1 MIATTEEV
9 VAHAPGD
16 ASMGVW
22 GATAL
27 VAGSMIGS
35 GVYLLP
41 ATFGLMGS
49 ISVLGWI
56 AATLAALAIGGLFAR
71 LCVAAPDARG
81 IGGYVKA
88 GLGPFGGVVANFM
101 YMSCSWVGNVALALA
116 VAGYAAYLLPVL
128 APSGPRLATTLV
140 VIWAAVFLSW
150 LGPRSVAR
158 AEAWTLAIGLAPVL
172 LAGTF
177 GWLVFSPKIFLAS
190 WNPQHLD
197 PLTAARAA
205 GLIAFW
211 GFLGVEGAAAV
222 AGVVRDPVRNVPRA
236 TFGGTLAVG
245 LAYVAVSVA
254 MMGLLPAA
262 TLARSTAPFAEAA
275 GVLLGVGAA
284 AAIALCALLRAFGCL
299 SGWTLILVESG
310 RSGADEGAFLRF
322 FRTRPGER
330 ASLPNLAL
338 SGALTSL
345 VAVLTASGTLGQQF
359 GHLANVAVL
368 LSLYAYILAGL
379 SLVRL
384 EPRPGTI
391 ALALA
396 AIAASATL
404 AVSGDKLDLLW
415 SLVPMA
421 AGALLYLPLR
431 RQST

>member
-1 MIATTEEV
+1 MIATTDAAVIE
-9 VAHAPGD
+9 APGHAP
-16 ASMGVW
+16 MGVV

-41 ATFGLMGS
+41 ATFGPMGS
-49 ISVLGWI
+49 ISILGWI

-101 YMSCSWVGNVALALA
+101 YMSCSWVGNVAIALA
-116 VAGYAAYLLPVL
+116 VAGYAAYLVPAL
-128 APSGPRLATTLV
+128 APAGPRLATTLL
-140 VIWAAVFLSW
+140 VIWAAVFISW

-172 LAGTF
+172 LAGTL
-177 GWLVFSPKIFLAS
+177 GWFAFDPKIFLAS

-197 PLTAARAA
+197 PLTAARSA

-222 AGVVRDPVRNVPRA
+222 AGVVREPVRNVPRA
-236 TFGGTLAVG
+236 TYGGTLAVG

-254 MMGLLPAA
+254 IMGLLPAA
-262 TLARSTAPFAEAA
+262 TLAHSSAPFAQAA
-275 GVLLGVGAA
+275 AVLLGVGAA

-338 SGALTSL
+338 SGGLMSL
-345 VAVLTASGTLGQQF
+345 VAILTATGTLGQQF

-368 LSLYAYILAGL
+368 LSLYAYILAGA
-379 SLVRL
+379 SLIRL
-384 EPRPGTI
+384 EPRPGTV
-391 ALALA
+391 ALALVAMA
-396 AIAASATL
+396 AAAAL
-404 AVSGDKLDLLW
+404 AVSGEKADLLW
-415 SLVPMA
+415 SLAPVA

-431 RQST
+431 RAPT